1 MLCRI
6 SKGARA
12 TALGRS
18 ALTALTLAAAAAVLC
33 ACTVAPGMRMER
45 DASTTP
51 AGAAPNGSA
60 IASAHG
66 ATRAD
71 TGSASGVL
79 IREIDAALLAQ
90 IRDGAAGESAAG
102 LFSASRP
109 YTLGVGD
116 VLQVTVWD
124 HPELAVAQGAPAQT
138 QVRPADAPAGF
149 VVDDSGCIQFPY
161 AGSVRVA
168 GLKADEARDLLARRL
183 SNVFRNPQVTVRVA
197 SFRSAQIYVD
207 GEVHAPG
214 VQPIND
220 IPMTLYEAVSRA
232 GGFTANADQSRMV
245 LVRDGRSY
253 PVNLSQLFE
262 QQQNP
267 AKIVLKAGDM
277 LRVVSRD
284 ENGVYVMGEIN
295 HPATAV
301 PMRNGRL
308 SLSDAVSQAGSLNQ
322 TTADAAQM
330 YVIRGALS
338 GTPSVYH
345 LDASSP
351 VAMLL
356 ANQFE
361 LQPKDVVYVDATGL
375 ARFSRVLNQLLPMIN
390 TGLTAAVVG
399 K

>member
-1 MLCRI
+1 M
-6 SKGARA
+6 S
-12 TALGRS
+12 
-18 ALTALTLAAAAAVLC
+18 VLC
-33 ACTVAPGMRMER
+33 ACSVAPGMRMQR
-45 DASTTP
+45 DKAAP
-51 AGAAPNGSA
+51 QGAADVT
-60 IASAHG
+60 

-71 TGSASGVL
+71 AGSASGVP
-79 IREIDAALLAQ
+79 IHEIDAALVEQMRA
-90 IRDGAAGESAAG
+90 GAADAIAPA
-102 LFSASRP
+102 LFSTARP
-109 YTLGVGD
+109 YTLGAGD
-116 VLQVTVWD
+116 VLQITVWD
-124 HPELAVAQGAPAQT
+124 HPELAAAQGAQT
-138 QVRPADAPAGF
+138 QAQVRAADAPAGF
-149 VVDDSGCIQFPY
+149 VVDDSGGIQFPY
-161 AGSVRVA
+161 AGSVHVA
-168 GLKADEARDLLARRL
+168 GLKTDEARDLLARRL
-183 SNVFRNPQVTVRVA
+183 ASVFRNPQVTVRVA
-197 SFRSAQIYVD
+197 SFRSAQVYVD

-232 GGFTANADQSRMV
+232 GGFTAAADQSRMV

-262 QQQNP
+262 QQKNP
-267 AKIVLKAGDM
+267 AKIVLKDGDL
-277 LRVVSRD
+277 LRIVSRD
-284 ENGVYVMGEIN
+284 ENGVFVMGEIN

-301 PMRNGRL
+301 PMKTGRL
-308 SLSDAVSQAGSLNQ
+308 TLSDALSQAGSVNQ
-322 TTADAAQM
+322 TSADAAHM

-361 LQPKDVVYVDATGL
+361 LQPKDVVYVDSTGL
-375 ARFSRVLNQLLPMIN
+375 ARFSRVLTQLLPMIN